1 MNAKKQIKNTITKAI
16 LCDNVVSITI
26 VGSFVDK
33 EDLTGISDIDTIVIC
48 KSLTESWFQKCVDKL
63 QKIAPA
69 SLGEEFVEYKL
80 KIKSTFGPLKFDE
93 PKLIVVHLMVYDI
106 EGHYKHAITSPF
118 TCLDWERSPAI
129 HGKALQEIFPVGR
142 LQPRD
147 FEDARRGLAN
157 YLEDIG
163 NNSISFREYSFE
175 DEQISEIKKQHP
187 LDGRHQGEYAFH
199 IVRNLL
205 LNHLKL
211 RQNDNRLFSTK
222 ELEESIGD
230 LFDNQSTE
238 YREKFRIIA
247 GLKQRRSH
255 EFPEW
260 TLQWAKDFIS
270 VFQNVLRA
278 QWASAKSV
286 YYASCSN

>member
-1 MNAKKQIKNTITKAI
+1 MSDADKQR
-16 LCDNVVSITI
+16 LQHELVSRLMSIPSVLSVTL
-26 VGSFVDK
+26 VGSFVDR
-33 EDLTGISDIDTIVIC
+33 EDIYGVSDIYTIVIC
-48 KSLTESWFQKCVDKL
+48 QKLNESIFNQCIETTQQIPLNECGFQEYRL
-63 QKIAPA
+63 QIN
-69 SLGEEFVEYKL
+69 
-80 KIKSTFGPLKFDE
+80 STFGPLKFDE

-147 FEDARRGLAN
+147 FGDARRGLDN

-163 NNSISFREYSFE
+163 NGSISFREYSFE

-187 LDGRHQGEYAFH
+187 LDDRHQGEYAFH

-211 RQNDNRLFSTK
+211 LHNDNRLFSTK
-222 ELEESIGD
+222 ELEDSIGD

-238 YREKFRIIA
+238 YRENS
-247 GLKQRRSH
+247 G
-255 EFPEW
+255 
-260 TLQWAKDFIS
+260 
-270 VFQNVLRA
+270 
-278 QWASAKSV
+278 
-286 YYASCSN
+286 